1 MVKYKHRGK
10 RSKSRKVLSKR
21 VRAKGMPAPAVM
33 LQKFKTGERVH
44 IIIDPSVHY
53 GMPFRRFNGKT
64 GVVEGQQGGCYLVKI
79 KDMRADKLVLTH
91 PAHLRLQK

>member
-10 RSKSRKVLSKR
+10 RSKTRKVLSKR
-21 VRAKGMPAPAVM
+21 VRQKGMPSPQIM
-33 LQKFKTGERVH
+33 LQKFKVGQRVH
-44 IIIDPSVHY
+44 VVIDPSVHY

-64 GVVEGQQGGCYLVKI
+64 GVVEKQQGGCYLVKI
-79 KDMRADKLVLTH
+79 KDMRAEKTVLAH